1 MTLVLV
7 GMGVHGPRGI
17 PVGALEDLRACG
29 RVLLDAYTTP
39 MDVERVLE
47 ELRSILGVEVTA
59 AGRDL
64 LEDAPRISREAAAGC
79 LGIVVPGDVFTA
91 TTHDALRQEAV
102 RRGVEVR
109 VWHSSSVVTSAL
121 GRLGLHVYK
130 LGFIGTLAEGPPQSA
145 YRLYFGVAS
154 ALRNGQHS
162 LLLLQHDKEGG
173 GLSVAEGL
181 RLLRQAE
188 DSWRLGAF
196 SPDRVLIVASRLFS
210 SSEAMRILRMEEA
223 LDADFGEHPHSIIV
237 PGRLHYTEA
246 DSLRLILGAPDE
258 VLSEAGR
265 VPASLGSRL
274 AESAIGKTRNALARF
289 RSAVPAS
296 PGIGILMENVE
307 SYLYDAER
315 FLREGNV
322 ELALAEAGYA
332 EGLLDSLRLLGYARI
347 DWRGPGARRAPEGA
361 SYAVNPEAIGSS
373 GFRASLSTTVA

>member
-1 MTLVLV
+1 
-7 GMGVHGPRGI
+7 
-17 PVGALEDLRACG
+17 
-29 RVLLDAYTTP
+29 
-39 MDVERVLE
+39 
-47 ELRSILGVEVTA
+47 
-59 AGRDL
+59 
-64 LEDAPRISREAAAGC
+64 
-79 LGIVVPGDVFTA
+79 
-91 TTHDALRQEAV
+91 
-102 RRGVEVR
+102 
-109 VWHSSSVVTSAL
+109 
-121 GRLGLHVYK
+121 
-130 LGFIGTLAEGPPQSA
+130 
-145 YRLYFGVAS
+145 VAS

-173 GLSVAEGL
+173 GLGVAEGL

-289 RSAVPAS
+289 RGAVPAS

-361 SYAVNPEAIGSS
+361 SYAVNPEATGSS